1 MTPIK
6 GSEIANICLV
16 KVMAYNSGGQTS
28 VSTEL
33 WDDNSRTSRTNEYD
47 REGYD
52 VHRSPRGAC
61 YRQRINLV
69 NGLAT

>member
-16 KVMAYNSGGQTS
+16 KVMAYNSGGQTG

-33 WDDNSRTSRTNEYD
+33 WGDNSRTSRTNEYD
-47 REGYD
+47 RGTTSIGHRA
-52 VHRSPRGAC
+52 VHVIGRKS
-61 YRQRINLV
+61 IL
-69 NGLAT
+69 